1 MNNNK
6 DMPQNSTKA
15 LKGFYEILEMIVMA
29 AAITVLVFMFLGR
42 LTVVDGDSM
51 NYTLIDKE
59 VLVVSDFAYT
69 PERGDIVVFQAPG
82 TAITA
87 NAIVKRVIAT
97 EGQTVDIDFN
107 NWIVYVDGEPLY
119 KDDNGNP
126 MREPYIN
133 DEQFEAYGIPMRRGN
148 VYGYDSVE
156 YPYVVPEGKVF
167 LMGDNRNN
175 SRDSR
180 EIGAVDT
187 RFIFGKV
194 ILRLA
199 PISKFGFV
207 D

>member
-1 MNNNK
+1 
-6 DMPQNSTKA
+6 MPQNNTKA
-15 LKGFYEILEMIVMA
+15 LKSFYDILEMVVMA

-69 PERGDIVVFQAPG
+69 PKQGDIVVFQAPG

-119 KDDNGNP
+119 KDENGEP
-126 MREPYIN
+126 IREPYIN
-133 DEQFEAYGIPMRRGN
+133 DEQFEAYGVPMRRGN
-148 VYGYDSVE
+148 VYGYDAVE
-156 YPYVVPEGKVF
+156 YPYVVPEGEVF

-187 RFIFGKV
+187 RYIFGKV

-199 PISKFGFV
+199 PISKFGLV